1 MGRHVFGT
9 VEECA
14 LLLVMRWSV
23 LPERADADE
32 NVRRG
37 SQLPLHQQGIKV
49 LGTPGTPG
57 ICACPFGPDR
67 D

>member
-1 MGRHVFGT
+1 MFGT

-32 NVRRG
+32 NVWRC
-37 SQLPLHQQGIKV
+37 SQLPLHKQGIKV
-49 LGTPGTPG
+49 
-57 ICACPFGPDR
+57 F
-67 D
+67 